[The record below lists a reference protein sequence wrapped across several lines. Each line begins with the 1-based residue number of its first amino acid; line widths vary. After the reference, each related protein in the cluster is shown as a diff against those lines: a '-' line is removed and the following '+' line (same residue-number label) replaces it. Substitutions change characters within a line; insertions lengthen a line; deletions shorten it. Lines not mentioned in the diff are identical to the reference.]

1 MLSHSLTHSCSLS
14 YLTHSLTHSPRSVVT
29 RIIIKMSEHSTV
41 CLHGGGVCVVV
52 VQFMYMYFMHANAR
66 REPQKISDGQWA

>member
-1 MLSHSLTHSCSLS
+1 MLSHSLTRSRISF
-14 YLTHSLTHSPRSVVT
+14 THSLTHLAHPDY
-29 RIIIKMSEHSTV
+29 KMSEHSTV